1 MNNYIIIT
9 TIKLIIFNFISAIIK
24 IKYFDNNNLVTIIYR
39 PIKDYFKTIISI
51 IIRIF
56 FILMSKLTLKMLY
69 NN

>member
-1 MNNYIIIT
+1 MNNYINNT
-9 TIKLIIFNFISAIIK
+9 TIKLIIFSFINAIIK

-39 PIKDYFKTIISI
+39 PIKNYCKTIISI

-56 FILMSKLTLKMLY
+56 FILISKLTLKMLY